1 MSSVGKVYVVSE
13 NFSIIQD
20 SPQHID
26 MHIRSGDYFLFLA
39 TMVGIMEELL
49 EKCEQGELTGA
60 GKKYARE
67 LRHDL
72 RYVQANYKILPRE
85 LHEIEIVRPSGNLL
99 LK

>member
-1 MSSVGKVYVVSE
+1 MHNIYIIRE
-13 NFSIIQD
+13 SISLVRD

-26 MHIRSGDYFLFLA
+26 MHITSGDYFLFLA

-49 EKCEQGELTGA
+49 QKCEQGVVTGDY
-60 GKKYARE
+60 KKYARE

-72 RYVQANYKILPRE
+72 RYVQANYKIVPRE